1 MGLCHF
7 AAGPNGRLFA
17 VRPGAVRGLLAGD
30 LGAAAFGDH
39 GGREVRLVTVER
51 DGALLPTA
59 VYLVRVPLTDGR
71 FAEDGYLLLRAL
83 ADPTLV
89 TPAEAERHHRS
100 GWPADLV
107 RQLAVA
113 LDVPVAGLA
122 VPFAA
127 GGPVLAAA
135 LGDRPP
141 AGYDRA
147 KRSGGGR

>member
-7 AAGPNGRLFA
+7 AVGTAGRLFA
-17 VRPGAVRGLLAGD
+17 VRPGAVRGLLAGE
-30 LGAAAFGDH
+30 LGAAAFGDP

-51 DGALLPTA
+51 DEALWPTA
-59 VYLVRVPLTDGR
+59 VYLLRVPLTGGR
-71 FAEDGYLLLRAL
+71 FAADGYLLLRAL
-83 ADPTLV
+83 SDPALV
-89 TPAEAERHHRS
+89 TPAEAERHHTA

-113 LDVPVAGLA
+113 LDVPVSGLA

-135 LGDRPP
+135 LGDRPA

-147 KRSGGGR
+147 RGSGGDR